1 VQKRLVTSPDGTK
14 WIVGRRWLLHRP
26 RYFGFRFGVDKSEP
40 DYEPPLKP
48 AVERKPAP
56 TRLPTPPVVRYQSRS
71 KEPPKRRQR
80 RGSSGGGGSS
90 GGWSGGWGGS
100 WGGFGGGGGSGGGRS
115 SGGGSRGSS
124 GGGKRGSSGGGKRG
138 GGGGGGGAIGA
149 LLTALLNVLKWV
161 AIVAAVIAVA
171 LFVVFVLIPA
181 LVFLMH
187 YLAFWILVAVSMLYR
202 ALSGRPWIV
211 EMEEADGY
219 RVQSWRVAG
228 WRQSKVVID
237 EIAAAVRAGVE
248 PEPSGAAPVEIVNAE
263 A

>member
-1 VQKRLVTSPDGTK
+1 MQKRRVTSPDGTK
-14 WIVGRRWLLHRP
+14 WIVGRRWLLHPP
-26 RYFGFRFGVDKSEP
+26 RYFGFRFGVDKNEP
-40 DYEPPLKP
+40 GYEPPLKP

-56 TRLPTPPVVRYQSRS
+56 TRSPTPPVVRYKARSGPPERKTSR
-71 KEPPKRRQR
+71 
-80 RGSSGGGGSS
+80 GGSS
-90 GGWSGGWGGS
+90 GGWSGGWGGN

-138 GGGGGGGAIGA
+138 GGGSGGGGGAIGA
-149 LLTALLNVLKWV
+149 LFAALLNVLKWV

-171 LFVVFVLIPA
+171 SFVVFVLIPA
-181 LVFLMH
+181 LVFLVH

-228 WRQSKVVID
+228 WTESKAVID

-248 PEPSGAAPVEIVNAE
+248 PEPSGAEPVEIVNAE

>member
-1 VQKRLVTSPDGTK
+1 MQKRRVTSPDGTK

-40 DYEPPLKP
+40 DYEPPVKP
-48 AVERKPAP
+48 VVERKPAP
-56 TRLPTPPVVRYQSRS
+56 TRSPTPPVVLYQSAS
-71 KEPPKRRQR
+71 KKPPKRQKPRV
-80 RGSSGGGGSS
+80 GSGGGS
-90 GGWSGGWGGS
+90 GGGFRGGWGGS
-100 WGGFGGGGGSGGGRS
+100 WGGFGGGGGSGSGRS

-138 GGGGGGGAIGA
+138 GGGGGGAIGA
-149 LLTALLNVLKWV
+149 LLAALLQILKWV

-181 LVFLMH
+181 LVFLVH
-187 YLAFWILVAVSMLYR
+187 YLAFWIVVAASTLYR

-219 RVQSWRVAG
+219 RVHSWRVAG
-228 WRQSKVVID
+228 WSESKTVID
-237 EIAAAVRAGVE
+237 EIAAAVRAGEDPV
-248 PEPSGAAPVEIVNAE
+248 PAGAEAVEIVNAR